1 MAVVRISPGAATAHT
16 PFQSMTEARPKFRTN
31 PPAQSDK
38 MKKTMDD
45 QEFQRQAGAALE
57 ALHRRLTEA
66 SENADFEP
74 DFNAGALT
82 IEFEDPPAKFVVSPN
97 SPVHQIWLSAQ
108 SKSFKFAWDAARAA
122 FTLPETGETL
132 DEVIAAAISRQL
144 GVAIEL

>member
-1 MAVVRISPGAATAHT
+1 
-16 PFQSMTEARPKFRTN
+16 
-31 PPAQSDK
+31 

-45 QEFQRQAGAALE
+45 QEFQRRAGAALE
-57 ALHRRLTEA
+57 ALHRRLTDA

-108 SKSFKFAWDAARAA
+108 SKSFKFAWDAARGA
-122 FTLPETGETL
+122 FTLPESGETL

-144 GVAIEL
+144 GVSIEL